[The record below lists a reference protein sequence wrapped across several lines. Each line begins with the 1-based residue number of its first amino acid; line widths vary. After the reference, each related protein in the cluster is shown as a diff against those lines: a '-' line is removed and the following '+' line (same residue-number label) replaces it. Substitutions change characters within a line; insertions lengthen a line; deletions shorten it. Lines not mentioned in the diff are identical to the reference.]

1 MSEINFC
8 SQCGAPLTDA
18 NANFCSQCGHKF
30 VQPKEVVTPVVEAE
44 HIAPKVQSTVATE
57 ENTTNQIKNTH
68 YAKYSRILG
77 IIGLC
82 ISAIM
87 CIMLPIVMILI
98 GEDEISSAHLS
109 FNSTISQVFNSWYI
123 SFYQLIIA
131 TIPIIASFIACYFLR
146 RFADSQTTSDKA
158 VNIRKIALGVCITI
172 VGWMLS
178 LACSYTGDPF
188 LYYYHD
194 YYGDFGVSFFNLLG
208 VTISLLGVLLV
219 WINLK
224 KLRSSNAST
233 EGAKRFVNLASILTL
248 VIFIILAAEF
258 VMEFIFKC
266 CASVDIVEYD
276 GAIVAIILYTLM
288 HLAIFTL
295 VGVISLFAII
305 SLSKNAP
312 LLSTKEYDEVEA
324 RITESK
330 SNKNNLTR
338 MLCIFAGIALTCC
351 AMYALN
357 FIREIAFALDIFY
370 SIDMS
375 PMIGFFGR
383 MGLYIPLIAIAAIL
397 LANKSTNRKIGS
409 FLGIIFMLAG
419 GFTMLFLNVVFGYV
433 WYGDFA
439 TILFVN
445 GGLALAA
452 GYFLYIWTAECDIL
466 SKIIITIAA
475 IIPLFN
481 IALNNGFLC
490 ILASFNL
497 LACAA
502 AYIYVII
509 RINGLQCVKDKLREL
524 I

>member
-1 MSEINFC
+1 MSQINFC
-8 SQCGAPLTDA
+8 SQCGAPLTNT
-18 NANFCSQCGHKF
+18 NANFCSQCGYKF
-30 VQPKEVVTPVVEAE
+30 ERIEEVATPAVEAP
-44 HIAPKVQSTVATE
+44 AKNADGL
-57 ENTTNQIKNTH
+57 IKNSY
-68 YAKYSRILG
+68 YAKYSKLFG
-77 IIGLC
+77 IVGLC

-87 CIMLPIVMILI
+87 CIMLPVVMILI
-98 GEDEISSAHLS
+98 GEDELYLSSAHLS
-109 FNSTISQVFNSWYI
+109 FNGTISQVFNSWDI
-123 SFYQLIIA
+123 SFYRLIIV

-158 VNIRKIALGVCITI
+158 VNIRKIALGACITI

-178 LACSYTGDPF
+178 LAFSYTGDPF
-188 LYYYHD
+188 LYYYYD
-194 YYGDFGVSFFNLLG
+194 YYGDFGVSFLNLLG

-258 VMEFIFKC
+258 VMEFFFKC
-266 CASVDIVEYD
+266 CASADIVEYD

-324 RITESK
+324 RITKSK
-330 SNKNNLTR
+330 SNKNDLTR
-338 MLCIFAGIALTCC
+338 MLCIFAGISLACC

-357 FIREIAFALDIFY
+357 FIGEIAFALDIFY

-375 PMIGFFGR
+375 PIIGFFGR
-383 MGLYIPLIAIAAIL
+383 LGLYIPLIAIAAIL

-419 GFTMLFLNVVFGYV
+419 GFTMLCINVVYSHFWSGNIE
-433 WYGDFA
+433 

-445 GGLALAA
+445 GALILAA
-452 GYFLYIWTAECDIL
+452 GYFLYIWSAECDIL

-481 IALNNGFLC
+481 IALNNGLLC

-509 RINGLQCVKDKLREL
+509 RLNGRENVIAKWREL